1 LIINQHTARKEKKMP
16 DKTKSVIIR
25 DFPVELHGEFKSL
38 CALVPIPMN
47 RKIIEM
53 VNDFVAEHREM
64 IQRVRN
70 FNKK

>member
-1 LIINQHTARKEKKMP
+1 MP

-25 DFPVELHGEFKSL
+25 DFPVDLHAAFKSL
-38 CALVPIPMN
+38 CALVPVSMN

-53 VNDFVAEHREM
+53 VSAFIDEHHEVN
-64 IQRVRN
+64 QRVRQ

>member
-1 LIINQHTARKEKKMP
+1 MN

-25 DFPVELHGEFKSL
+25 DFPVDLHAEFKSL
-38 CALVPIPMN
+38 CALVPVSMN

-53 VNDFVAEHREM
+53 VSAFVDEHHEM
-64 IQRVRN
+64 IQRVRQ

>member
-1 LIINQHTARKEKKMP
+1 MKK
-16 DKTKSVIIR
+16 KTKSVIIR
-25 DFPVELHGEFKSL
+25 DFPVELHAEFKSL

-53 VNDFVAEHREM
+53 VAVFVGEHHEM
-64 IQRVRN
+64 IKRVKE